1 MRRFK
6 MDNIKNDNRKALP
19 KYLLILLAAAVFGAG
34 LGFLIGFAGS
44 RTPGEVVADGLN
56 RFLSAITPL
65 GIPVTSLI
73 FLGLSWGKY
82 CSAKKLHATWDGEN
96 EVTAD
101 RAEQQLNWSLLLST
115 VQLLLNFFFFSAA
128 VIYWIPGHLIIF
140 AEIGSF
146 LVSIA
151 ILIIIQQ
158 KVVDLT
164 RELNPEKQGSVYD
177 LKFRKKW
184 LNSCDEAEQK
194 QIGQAAYKAYH
205 VLNTTCP
212 ILWVFLILLSF
223 IMEISLL
230 PSFLILL
237 LWGILSLTYILE
249 CIRMSRRSL
258 P

>member
-1 MRRFK
+1 M
-6 MDNIKNDNRKALP
+6 
-19 KYLLILLAAAVFGAG
+19 
-34 LGFLIGFAGS
+34 
-44 RTPGEVVADGLN
+44 
-56 RFLSAITPL
+56 
-65 GIPVTSLI
+65 
-73 FLGLSWGKY
+73 
-82 CSAKKLHATWDGEN
+82 
-96 EVTAD
+96 
-101 RAEQQLNWSLLLST
+101 
-115 VQLLLNFFFFSAA
+115 
-128 VIYWIPGHLIIF
+128 
-140 AEIGSF
+140 
-146 LVSIA
+146 SIA